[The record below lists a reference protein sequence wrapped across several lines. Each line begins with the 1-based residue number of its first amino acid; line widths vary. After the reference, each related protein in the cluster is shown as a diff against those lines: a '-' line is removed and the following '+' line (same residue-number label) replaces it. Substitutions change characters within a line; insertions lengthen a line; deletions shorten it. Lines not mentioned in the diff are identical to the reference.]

1 MRPQAQCLNMVE
13 IDVAIGAFNIPT
25 GKSPRYTKHFPFL
38 GVCWSCKTCLAIQR
52 LPLGLTMLTPESPI
66 DVIIL
71 VLPIPL
77 LWSLQMPLP
86 KKLGLIGILATGIL

>member
-1 MRPQAQCLNMVE
+1 MLELQ
-13 IDVAIGAFNIPT
+13 DV
-25 GKSPRYTKHFPFL
+25 
-38 GVCWSCKTCLAIQR
+38 SCNLTLT
-52 LPLGLTMLTPESPI
+52 LGLTMLTPKFPI

>member
-1 MRPQAQCLNMVE
+1 MRPHAQCLNMVE

-25 GKSPRYTKHFPFL
+25 GK
-38 GVCWSCKTCLAIQR
+38 
-52 LPLGLTMLTPESPI
+52 LPHTLSTILSKMSAGAAKSDLQSDACPSLTTLTPESSI

-86 KKLGLIGILATGIL
+86 KKLGLMGILATGIL